1 MTPEERA
8 EKLEAIGSSE
18 HITRDGRIQL
28 FAAEIRAAVEERS
41 AFYEAPS
48 EWFKRRKA
56 EAYEDAAKIAET
68 GTSDSCGD
76 SVAKQIRARAKEVCK

>member
-1 MTPEERA
+1 MVTPEERA
-8 EKLEAIGSSE
+8 EKFEAIGSSE
-18 HITRDGRIQL
+18 HITRDGRIKL
-28 FAAEIRAAVEERS
+28 FAAEIRAAVE
-41 AFYEAPS
+41 
-48 EWFKRRKA
+48 